1 MFLQNITVPFRRQ
14 AGCFDYFCMMKDKR
28 SKKFSS
34 FEGIVFS
41 TDPDHQY
48 RVPEDEEVETPEP
61 RLQDLR
67 VQLDKKQRGG
77 KAVTLVTGFRGSEAD
92 LEALGKK
99 LKQKCG
105 VGGSVKDGEILIQGD
120 FREKV
125 MNLLSS
131 EGFKVK
137 KIGG

>member
-1 MFLQNITVPFRRQ
+1 MSN
-14 AGCFDYFCMMKDKR
+14 KK

-41 TDPDHQY
+41 TDPDHRY
-48 RVPEDEEVETPEP
+48 ESAEEQQQETPEP

-67 VQLDKKQRGG
+67 VQLDRKQRGG
-77 KAVTLVTGFRGSEAD
+77 KAVTLVTGFIGTDED
-92 LEALGKK
+92 LASLGKK

-125 MNLLSS
+125 MAMLLAD
-131 EGFKVK
+131 GYKVK